1 MQVSFFCCLI
11 DAHFLTSQINSFRF
25 VASIEISIYAVDLF
39 LFYLKV
45 QRAGGYEAAVAN
57 KLWKAIY
64 IELGG
69 HPSNTSAATCTRRHY
84 EKYAVISRRLSYHID
99 SVPAR

>member
-1 MQVSFFCCLI
+1 MEI
-11 DAHFLTSQINSFRF
+11 KHFDKNCSP
-25 VASIEISIYAVDLF
+25 VDLF
-39 LFYLKV
+39 LFYTKV

-57 KLWKAIY
+57 KQWKGIY

-84 EKYAVISRRLSYHID
+84 EKY
-99 SVPAR
+99 

>member
-1 MQVSFFCCLI
+1 
-11 DAHFLTSQINSFRF
+11 
-25 VASIEISIYAVDLF
+25 VDLF
-39 LFYLKV
+39 LFYHKV

-57 KLWKAIY
+57 KLWKGIY

-84 EKYAVISRRLSYHID
+84 EK
-99 SVPAR
+99 

>member
-1 MQVSFFCCLI
+1 M
-11 DAHFLTSQINSFRF
+11 
-25 VASIEISIYAVDLF
+25 DLF
-39 LFYLKV
+39 MFYTKV
-45 QRAGGYEAAVAN
+45 QRSGGYEAAVTN

-84 EKYAVISRRLSYHID
+84 EK
-99 SVPAR
+99 SVFFFFFSFLFLLKKFKFEIKLHF

>member
-1 MQVSFFCCLI
+1 M
-11 DAHFLTSQINSFRF
+11 
-25 VASIEISIYAVDLF
+25 DLF
-39 LFYLKV
+39 LFYHKV

-57 KLWKAIY
+57 KLWKGIY

-84 EKYAVISRRLSYHID
+84 EK
-99 SVPAR
+99 SVDHSLFLALYWLITGFYRSLLGFTGFY